1 MEIFDLEVVNVRPI
15 LTELQSKIQTL
26 NGAGNVYLDRL
37 RALHTTIPFRAS
49 SQMDMFGITEQVL
62 PNILQF
68 LGIRSIT
75 LNKPHD
81 LSKLDKFDFDTSQIA
96 SEPYS
101 WHYLRNDALINELQA
116 LFKNCRI
123 IAFDDWSRLVG
134 ASDLWTGFL
143 FDVIKP
149 IQKYDLE
156 FIFYLGDPQHKLT
169 FQVDEAVD
177 IISSF
182 STYGQVT
189 LALDE
194 EEALNLWKIFNGF
207 HGDTAR
213 MEDTFLDLKRKY
225 ISLYRTMSITRLLIY
240 SANEAIVLSKNEHFV
255 LVRQR
260 VPQSLELAPDARQ
273 NFIAGYCIGLLFQL
287 DVAHCIALGL
297 IVFGSTGELNA
308 SPARRDLLVYIDR
321 WIEDLQKP
329 ESMYLYQ

>member
-1 MEIFDLEVVNVRPI
+1 MEIFDLEVINVRPI

-37 RALHTTIPFRAS
+37 RALHTTNPFRAN
-49 SQMDMFGITEQVL
+49 SQMDEFGVSEHVL

-81 LSKLDKFDFDTSQIA
+81 LSKLDSLDFDTVQIA
-96 SEPYS
+96 SEQYS
-101 WHYLRNDALINELQA
+101 WQYFRNGLVIGELQA
-116 LFKNCRI
+116 LFKNSRI

-134 ASDLWTGFL
+134 FSDLWSGLL
-143 FDVIKP
+143 FDVIRP
-149 IQKYDLE
+149 IEKFDLE

-213 MEDTFLDLKRKY
+213 LEDTFIDLKRKY
-225 ISLYRTMSITRLLIY
+225 ISLYRTMSISRLLIY

-255 LVRQR
+255 LARHR
-260 VPQSLELAPDARQ
+260 VPESIELAPDARQ
-273 NFIAGYCIGLLFQL
+273 NFIAGYCLGLLFRL

-297 IVFGSTGELNA
+297 VVFGSAGELNS
-308 SPARRDLLVYIDR
+308 SPARQDLLVYIDR
-321 WIEDLQKP
+321 WIEDIQKP
-329 ESMYLYQ
+329 ETIYLYQ